1 MGEQRGEELDLPGP
15 PEGLVTYPTN
25 RVRALMDGPDTTTA
39 AYEELVQAGFEGS
52 DIFVLCGPQGAE
64 RLDVTGRHHGLA
76 GRLYRWIE
84 HLGDEHQE
92 LVAASEHLS
101 AGGLVILVPADDDS
115 KNDAARIL
123 KSHGGH
129 RLVHFG
135 KGHWES
141 LG

>member
-25 RVRALMDGPDTTTA
+25 RVRALMDDPDATTA
-39 AYEELVQAGFEGS
+39 AFEELVQAGFEGD
-52 DIFVLCGPQGAE
+52 DIVVLCGPGGAK
-64 RLDVTGRHHGLA
+64 RLDVSGRHHGLA

-84 HLGDEHQE
+84 RLGDEHEE
-92 LVAASEHLS
+92 LLAAGEHLEG
-101 AGGLVILVPADDDS
+101 GGLVMLVPADDDS
-115 KNDAARIL
+115 KDDAARIL